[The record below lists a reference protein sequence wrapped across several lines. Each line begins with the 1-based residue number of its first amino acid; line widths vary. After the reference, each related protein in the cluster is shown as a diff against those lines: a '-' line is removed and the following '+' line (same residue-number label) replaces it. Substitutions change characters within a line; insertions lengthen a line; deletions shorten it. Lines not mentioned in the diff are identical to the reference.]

1 MLPAGSGANTMDG
14 GGHGAMEQC
23 AKLRGGVV
31 AGGGGGGVLS
41 GFTGGMPEE
50 FGADIGDDDVL

>member
-1 MLPAGSGANTMDG
+1 MDG

-41 GFTGGMPEE
+41 GFTGGVPEE